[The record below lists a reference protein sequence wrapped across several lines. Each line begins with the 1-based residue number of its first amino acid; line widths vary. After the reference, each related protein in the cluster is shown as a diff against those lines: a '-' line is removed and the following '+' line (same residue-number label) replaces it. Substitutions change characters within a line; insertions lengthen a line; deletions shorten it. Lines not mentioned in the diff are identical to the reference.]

1 MAGCSTCGQ
10 RMYAAPVV
18 NTTNNNYISSQVTPV
33 GDCPYVVDQLKIWSQ
48 KLTCFQQ
55 KGLYVQYRIRPQ
67 DLNRALGDV
76 LSAINYPSNPCYYQK
91 ELDSAQNL
99 IMIVIG
105 SGQC

>member
-1 MAGCSTCGQ
+1 MACASCGQ
-10 RMYAAPVV
+10 RMYSAPVV
-18 NTTNNNYISSQVTPV
+18 NTANNNYVASQMTSAA
-33 GDCPYVVDQLKIWSQ
+33 DCPYTVDQLKIWAQ

-55 KGLYVQYRIRPQ
+55 KGLYVQYNIPPSA
-67 DLNRALGDV
+67 LNRALGDV

-91 ELDSAQNL
+91 KLDSAQAL